1 MFLPSFDPAEII
13 RVEIGFFGQPFLAQM
28 KPLPLFADGGTEDDA
43 VIGWRHSLKRKQ
55 SLPRFSTPLNG

>member
-1 MFLPSFDPAEII
+1 
-13 RVEIGFFGQPFLAQM
+13 M